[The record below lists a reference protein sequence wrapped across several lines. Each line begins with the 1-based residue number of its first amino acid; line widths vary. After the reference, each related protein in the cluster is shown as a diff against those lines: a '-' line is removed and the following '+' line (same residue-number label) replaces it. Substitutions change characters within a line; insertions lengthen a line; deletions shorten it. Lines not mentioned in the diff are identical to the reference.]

1 VAEPDSAECVYK
13 GRVLG
18 VTVEQWPA
26 GEREIVERADA
37 VAIVAV
43 DADGRL
49 VLVRQPRE
57 AVRTHLVELPA
68 GVADD
73 GEEPLA
79 TAKRELGEE
88 TGLHGGIWRAGP
100 SFFSTPGYSRE
111 RVHLFFA
118 EGLEEGAPAPD
129 DGEEIEVVRWTA
141 GEVEARLGELEDS
154 KTLIGALLFLRE
166 QA

>member
-1 VAEPDSAECVYK
+1 VAEPESAERVYE

-18 VTVEQWPA
+18 VTVERWPA

-43 DADGRL
+43 DATGRL

-57 AVRTHLVELPA
+57 AVRTHVVELPA
-68 GVADD
+68 GVADE

-79 TAKRELGEE
+79 TARRELAEE
-88 TGLHGGIWRAGP
+88 TGLHGGSWRRGP

-118 EGLEEGAPAPD
+118 AGLEEGEPAPD

-141 GEVEARLGELEDS
+141 AEVDARLDELEDS
-154 KTLIGALLFLRE
+154 KTLIGALLFLHE
-166 QA
+166 QG

>member
-1 VAEPDSAECVYK
+1 MAEPDSAERVYE

-57 AVRTHLVELPA
+57 AVRTHLIELPA
-68 GVADD
+68 GVSDE

-79 TAKRELGEE
+79 TAKRELAEE
-88 TGLHGGIWRAGP
+88 TGLRGGSWRAEP

-118 EGLEEGAPAPD
+118 EGLEEGEPNPD
-129 DGEEIEVVRWTA
+129 AGEEIEVVRWSA
-141 GEVEARLGELEDS
+141 VEVEARLGELEDS

>member
-1 VAEPDSAECVYK
+1 VAEPESAERVYE
-13 GRVLG
+13 GQVLG
-18 VTVEQWPA
+18 VTVERWPA

-43 DADGRL
+43 DAERRL

-57 AVRTHLVELPA
+57 AVRQHLVELPA
-68 GVADD
+68 GVADE

-79 TAKRELGEE
+79 TGKRELAEE
-88 TGLHGGIWRAGP
+88 TGLHGGSWRPGP

-118 EGLEEGAPAPD
+118 EGLEEGEPSPD
-129 DGEEIEVVRWTA
+129 AGEEIEVVRWTVA
-141 GEVEARLGELEDS
+141 EVEARLNELDDS

-166 QA
+166 RV

>member
-1 VAEPDSAECVYK
+1 VAEPESTERVYE

-43 DADGRL
+43 DVDGRL

-57 AVRTHLVELPA
+57 ATRQQLVELPA
-68 GVADD
+68 GVADE

-79 TAKRELGEE
+79 TAKRELAEE
-88 TGLHGGIWRAGP
+88 TGLHGGTWRPGP

-111 RVHLFFA
+111 RVHLFVA
-118 EGLEEGAPAPD
+118 DGLEEGEPSPD
-129 DGEEIEVVRWTA
+129 EGEEIEVVRWSA
-141 GEVEARLGELEDS
+141 AEVEARLGELEDS
-154 KTLIGALLFLRE
+154 KTLIGALLFLRRR
-166 QA
+166 A

>member
-1 VAEPDSAECVYK
+1 VAEPESADRAYE

-18 VTVEQWPA
+18 VTVEQWPM
-26 GEREIVERADA
+26 GQREIVERADA

-68 GVADD
+68 GVAGK

-79 TAKRELGEE
+79 TAKRELAEE
-88 TGLHGGIWRAGP
+88 TGLHGGTWRPGP

-118 EGLEEGAPAPD
+118 DGLEEGQPAPD
-129 DGEEIEVVRWTA
+129 EGEEIEVVRWSA
-141 GEVEARLGELEDS
+141 DEVEARLGELEDS

-166 QA
+166 RA

>member
-1 VAEPDSAECVYK
+1 VAEPDAAERVYE

-18 VTVEQWPA
+18 VTVERWPA

-43 DADGRL
+43 DAEGRL

-57 AVRTHLVELPA
+57 AVRQHLVELPA
-68 GVADD
+68 GVADE

-79 TAKRELGEE
+79 TAKRELAEE
-88 TGLHGGIWRAGP
+88 TGLHGGSWRPGP

-111 RVHLFFA
+111 RVHLFFV
-118 EGLEEGAPAPD
+118 EGLEEGEPSPD
-129 DGEEIEVVRWTA
+129 AGEEIEVVRWTA
-141 GEVEARLGELEDS
+141 AEVQARLHALDDS

-166 QA
+166 RV

>member
-1 VAEPDSAECVYK
+1 MAEPDSADRVYE
-13 GRVLG
+13 GHVLG

-68 GVADD
+68 GVADE

-79 TAKRELGEE
+79 TAKRELAEE
-88 TGLHGGIWRAGP
+88 TGLHGGSWRPGP

-118 EGLEEGAPAPD
+118 DGLAEGEAAPD
-129 DGEEIEVVRWTA
+129 EGEEIEVVRWSA
-141 GEVEARLGELEDS
+141 AEVEARLGELEDS

-166 QA
+166 RA

>member
-1 VAEPDSAECVYK
+1 MAEPESAELAYD

-18 VTVEQWPA
+18 VTVERWPA
-26 GEREIVERADA
+26 GEREIVERKDA

-43 DADGRL
+43 DDEGRL

-68 GVADD
+68 GVADE

-79 TAKRELGEE
+79 TAQRELSEE
-88 TGLHGGIWRAGP
+88 TGLRGGDWRPGP

-118 EGLEEGAPAPD
+118 DGLEEGEPTPD
-129 DGEEIEVVRWTA
+129 EGEEIEVVRWSA
-141 GEVEARLGELEDS
+141 AEVEARLGELEDS
-154 KTLIGALLFLRE
+154 KTLIGALLFLR
-166 QA
+166 QRA